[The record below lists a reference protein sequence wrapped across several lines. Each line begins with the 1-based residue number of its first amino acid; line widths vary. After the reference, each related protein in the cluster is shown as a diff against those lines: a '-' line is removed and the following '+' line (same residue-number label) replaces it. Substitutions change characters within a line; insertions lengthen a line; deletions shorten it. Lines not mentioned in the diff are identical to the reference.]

1 MQQVKMYTPGMF
13 KGEARQQF
21 WKDIKK
27 MEKNGWRV
35 HTVTDTGVGNDQAH
49 TGQLTV
55 VYEK

>member
-13 KGEARQQF
+13 KGEARRQF

-35 HTVTDTGVGNDQAH
+35 HEVTGTGVGNDQVY
-49 TGQLTV
+49 TGRLTV